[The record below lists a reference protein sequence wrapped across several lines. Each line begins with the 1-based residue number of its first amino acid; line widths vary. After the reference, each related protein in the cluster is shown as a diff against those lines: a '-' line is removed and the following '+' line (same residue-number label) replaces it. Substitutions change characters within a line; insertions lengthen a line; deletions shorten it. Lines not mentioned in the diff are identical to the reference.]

1 MPICGA
7 PTSPAAARW
16 AGPGRLAGVPVAG
29 LPVFGFVALHAE
41 PLADGPAA
49 EAQWLQQVAAS
60 GRAAAHLWQ
69 AQPALVLPRSYLQAP
84 GWAEAVAASA
94 RAGWPVQLRASGGG
108 LVPQG
113 PGVLNLSLM
122 WPAASARPADTEAVY
137 QGLCAELAA
146 AFARLGLVTT
156 AQAVSGSFCDGRY
169 NLAVGGAKLVG
180 TAQSWRRVAGV
191 PTVLAHAVLLVDA
204 DPAELTARCNAL
216 EAALGRAVRYRPEA
230 ITSVAQAWQ
239 RAHPGAALPADFS
252 AGVVQVL
259 AEQFARVLPPGG
271 GAASPPVA
279 S

>member
-1 MPICGA
+1 MPVDAASPPRAAWTGPRRAEGA
-7 PTSPAAARW
+7 PA
-16 AGPGRLAGVPVAG
+16 AG
-29 LPVFGFVALHAE
+29 LPTFGFVALHTQ

-49 EAQWLQQVAAS
+49 EGRWLQDVAAR

-69 AQPALVLPRSYLQAP
+69 GQPALVLPRSYLQAP

-113 PGVLNLSLM
+113 PGVLDLSLM
-122 WPAASARPADTEAVY
+122 WPAESARPVDTEAVY

-156 AQAVSGSFCDGRY
+156 AQAVEGSFCDGRY
-169 NLAVGGAKLVG
+169 NLAVDGAKLVG

-204 DPAELTARCNAL
+204 DPVALTARCNAL
-216 EAALGRAVRYRPEA
+216 EAALGRPARYRPEA

-239 RAHPGAALPADFS
+239 RAHPGAALPADFA
-252 AGVVQVL
+252 AGVAQVL

-271 GAASPPVA
+271 RTGPTAPVA

>member
-1 MPICGA
+1 
-7 PTSPAAARW
+7 
-16 AGPGRLAGVPVAG
+16 

-49 EAQWLQQVAAS
+49 EAQWLQRVAGS

-69 AQPALVLPRSYLQAP
+69 GRSALVLPRSYMQSP
-84 GWAEAVAASA
+84 GWAEATAASA
-94 RAGWPVQLRASGGG
+94 QAGWPVQLRASGGG

-122 WPAASARPADTEAVY
+122 WPAHSARPVDSEAVY

-146 AFARLGLVTT
+146 AFARLGLVAT

-204 DPAELTARCNAL
+204 DPVALTARCNTL
-216 EAALGRAVRYRPEA
+216 EVALGRAARYRPEA

-239 RAHPGAALPADFS
+239 RAHPGAALPLGFA
-252 AGVVQVL
+252 AGVARVL

-271 GAASPPVA
+271 VSAPSGTPTSAAS
-279 S
+279 

>member
-1 MPICGA
+1 MPA
-7 PTSPAAARW
+7 DAALPPRADW
-16 AGPGRLAGVPVAG
+16 IGPGRSDAAPAPG
-29 LPVFGFVALHAE
+29 LPTFGFVARHTQ

-49 EAQWLQQVAAS
+49 ETQWLQDVAAR

-69 AQPALVLPRSYLQAP
+69 GQPALVVPRSYLQAP
-84 GWAEAVAASA
+84 GWAEAAAASA

-113 PGVLNLSLM
+113 PGVLDLSLM
-122 WPAASARPADTEAVY
+122 WPADSARPADSEAVY

-156 AQAVSGSFCDGRY
+156 VQAVQGSFCDGRY

-191 PTVLAHAVLLVDA
+191 PTVLAHAVMLVDA
-204 DPAELTARCNAL
+204 DPPALTARCNAL

-230 ITSVAQAWQ
+230 ITSVTQAWQ
-239 RAHPGAALPADFS
+239 RAHPGTALPADFA
-252 AGVVQVL
+252 AGVVQAL
-259 AEQFARVLPPGG
+259 AEQFARVLPPRDPARLGR
-271 GAASPPVA
+271 S
-279 S
+279 